1 MVNDIQKIEEKIK
14 ELILNDEIM
23 SAETKKNK
31 LESIKQ
37 LCIELKNN
45 IKVGITDGSNFSIDS
60 LADFETAHHL
70 ITIFTLIDVKHYQY
84 LELLLEGLNTLDD
97 FYC

>member
-1 MVNDIQKIEEKIK
+1 MEKYIKKIETAIK
-14 ELILNDEIM
+14 TLILDDELL
-23 SAETKKNK
+23 SEFDKNK
-31 LESIKQ
+31 RINEIKT

-84 LELLLEGLNTLDD
+84 LELLVEGLNTLDD